1 MYVRSQMSLPL
12 FFFFFSLFFFY
23 MLFIVVVFELRLV
36 QTFVNMFGL
45 FVWILVS
52 EPVYTMDAPLRSISL
67 PLEMR
72 PKYMTVG
79 IRLIKN

>member
-1 MYVRSQMSLPL
+1 M
-12 FFFFFSLFFFY
+12 
-23 MLFIVVVFELRLV
+23 

-67 PLEMR
+67 SLEMR